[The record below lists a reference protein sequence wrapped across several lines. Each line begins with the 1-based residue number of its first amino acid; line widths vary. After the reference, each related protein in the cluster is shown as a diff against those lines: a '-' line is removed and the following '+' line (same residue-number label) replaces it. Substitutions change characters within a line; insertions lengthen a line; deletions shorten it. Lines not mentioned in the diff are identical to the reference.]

1 MFGCDASAR
10 ALLLRRCRLFL
21 VVVMMLVVV
30 FSDSTLLSSICGSRG
45 RTRPCRRLA
54 SLGRRLAPN
63 IRGKNRAYNN
73 PYTKTEHIHLPI
85 TERNYAHQNKP
96 FASGNLPQY
105 SGPVDEDGSTCI
117 AKEEH
122 SFMLNI
128 KDQDRE
134 KGAVEQ
140 DERTQTGNTS
150 MQGQL
155 GHRDQ
160 DPMLKAADSDFPEPG
175 ENPEHSG
182 GAHVINEH
190 DFDEVA

>member
-1 MFGCDASAR
+1 
-10 ALLLRRCRLFL
+10 
-21 VVVMMLVVV
+21 
-30 FSDSTLLSSICGSRG
+30 
-45 RTRPCRRLA
+45 
-54 SLGRRLAPN
+54 
-63 IRGKNRAYNN
+63 
-73 PYTKTEHIHLPI
+73 
-85 TERNYAHQNKP
+85 
-96 FASGNLPQY
+96 
-105 SGPVDEDGSTCI
+105 
-117 AKEEH
+117 
-122 SFMLNI
+122 MLNI

-140 DERTQTGNTS
+140 DERRQTGNTS

-182 GAHVINEH
+182 GAPVVNEH